1 MASVRE
7 WVGARATIGTVFVAA
22 VLSVAIGILNIS
34 VPVSGGVLAAYIP
47 EAVRI
52 TAGFTGTL
60 TGFLLLASVFG
71 LRRRYRA
78 AWYSAAILL
87 PVTAGQGLVQ
97 SPERA
102 APLVGLSLI
111 SLALLV
117 FNYRA
122 FDRDLDLTA
131 TQLSALL
138 AIAGAQTYT
147 TAGAWALREQFNGIE
162 TLFDAFYFGVVT
174 GSTVGYGDIYPQTA
188 IARLFGISALLITV
202 ATFAVALGVL
212 LTPAIEARLTKALGR
227 MTESQLDILEN
238 HILVLGYGEL
248 TEPILEELGD
258 RARVVIVTPDEAR
271 AKRLTDRG
279 YAVVTDDPSDE
290 EALQRTRVDA
300 ARSVVVA
307 TNNDA
312 EDALAILTA
321 RQLNPDIHI
330 VASATQRE
338 NERKLRRA
346 GANTVISPAALGGHF
361 LAESAVGGSGLETI
375 EERLLDE
382 QPTDPPADGTTEA
395 DGTTD
400 ADGTG
405 ESDESEPDGRN

>member
-1 MASVRE
+1 M
-7 WVGARATIGTVFVAA
+7 
-22 VLSVAIGILNIS
+22 
-34 VPVSGGVLAAYIP
+34 LAPYIP
-47 EAVRI
+47 DAVRI

-78 AWYSAAILL
+78 AWYSTAVLL
-87 PVTAGQGLVQ
+87 PVTAAQGLIQ

-117 FNYRA
+117 FNHRA

-147 TAGAWALREQFNGIE
+147 TAGAWALREQFNGID

-238 HILVLGYGEL
+238 HVLVLGYGEL

-258 RARVVIVTPDEAR
+258 RARVVIVTPDEGR

-279 YAVVTDDPSDE
+279 YDVVTDDPSDE

-321 RQLNPDIHI
+321 RQLNPDVHI
-330 VASATQRE
+330 VAAATQRE

-382 QPTDPPADGTTEA
+382 QPTEPAE
-395 DGTTD
+395 
-400 ADGTG
+400 DGTG
-405 ESDESEPDGRN
+405 EADDPGTDDRN

>member
-7 WVGARATIGTVFVAA
+7 WVGARATIVTVFVAA
-22 VLSVAIGILNIS
+22 VLSVAIGVLNIS
-34 VPVSGGVLAAYIP
+34 SPVTGGVLAPYIP

-78 AWYSAAILL
+78 AWYSTAVLL
-87 PVTAGQGLVQ
+87 PVTAAQGLVQ

-102 APLVGLSLI
+102 APLVGLSFI

-147 TAGAWALREQFNGIE
+147 TAGAWALREQFNGVD

-238 HILVLGYGEL
+238 HVLVLGYGEL

-258 RARVVIVTPDEAR
+258 RARVVIVTPDEGR

-279 YAVVTDDPSDE
+279 YDVVTDDPSDE
-290 EALQRTRVDA
+290 EALQRTRVDS

-321 RQLNPDIHI
+321 RQLNPDVHI

-382 QPTDPPADGTTEA
+382 RPTDPPADETTEA
-395 DGTTD
+395 DG
-400 ADGTG
+400 AG
-405 ESDESEPDGRN
+405 ERGPDGQD

>member
-1 MASVRE
+1 MASVRD

-34 VPVSGGVLAAYIP
+34 SPVAGGVLAPYIP

-78 AWYSAAILL
+78 AWYSTAVLL
-87 PVTAGQGLVQ
+87 PVTAAQGLIQ

-117 FNYRA
+117 FNYKA

-147 TAGAWALREQFNGIE
+147 TAGAWALREQFNGID

-238 HILVLGYGEL
+238 HVLVLGYGEL

-279 YAVVTDDPSDE
+279 YDVVTDDPSDE

-382 QPTDPPADGTTEA
+382 QPTDPTEDETVQTNGA
-395 DGTTD
+395 
-400 ADGTG
+400 G
-405 ESDESEPDGRN
+405 EAGDPGPDGQN

>member
-382 QPTDPPADGTTEA
+382 QPTDPPTDPPADGTTE
-395 DGTTD
+395 